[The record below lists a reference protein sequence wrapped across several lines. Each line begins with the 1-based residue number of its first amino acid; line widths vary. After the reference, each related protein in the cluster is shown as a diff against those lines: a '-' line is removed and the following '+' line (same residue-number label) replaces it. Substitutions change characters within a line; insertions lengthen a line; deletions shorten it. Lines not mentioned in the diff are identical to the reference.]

1 MGGVEGD
8 AVDKVATAW
17 NVSVVAIVGC
27 SVVNIE
33 AISSVRVWSF
43 SILSI
48 KKYFILGEFFGKSYQ
63 INHRNSH
70 RWHYYFHRSAR
81 QLTLVRQVSFR
92 QIGRIF
98 QQNFEIAANHS
109 LKCDIFVCFIYL
121 CGRITCT
128 KPVIESGRKFV
139 KSMICVAL
147 PPDSASVK
155 LLIDDNVPLNPML
168 PSIA

>member
-1 MGGVEGD
+1 M
-8 AVDKVATAW
+8 
-17 NVSVVAIVGC
+17 
-27 SVVNIE
+27 
-33 AISSVRVWSF
+33 
-43 SILSI
+43 
-48 KKYFILGEFFGKSYQ
+48 
-63 INHRNSH
+63 
-70 RWHYYFHRSAR
+70 
-81 QLTLVRQVSFR
+81 LVHQVSFH

-98 QQNFEIAANHS
+98 QQNFEITANHS
-109 LKCDIFVCFIYL
+109 LKCDIFVCFMSF

-168 PSIA
+168 PSIAWNTGKMEPQTSSQTWKMLGFLTALESIIYWFVHSSTSAQYFLSHNLFENYLVHQQTALSSNV